1 MFKRLA
7 KQLIQELDSERK
19 LIPLTSLAYAEN
31 FRPLSLVTKV
41 ASRLPWHSRKYSPTP
56 FKLADILREGAT
68 MEIELKY
75 SEPLLFSVSMS
86 KKSGARLNL
95 KIQSAGVNIGGLGA
109 TCLSSSPVLVRKTY
123 MDTRDLWK
131 VKTSLGLIQ
140 QIYPKLQLYVV
151 TEVFE
156 IMEPLLIEE
165 AVQGGGQG
173 EVTVVEIF
181 KIEGLDTRM
190 KRKYLQIPR
199 GTVVAYVVEK
209 LRTAE
214 EDLLFNCRLSQEKSV
229 SRLTYDAFQDELG
242 SSLID
247 KDVKLELSL
256 AGGVANRSMLELLNE
271 DLRPQ
276 VETLLSRLEIFQTT
290 EKRESCD
297 LWRPLHF
304 LCSSVEDLDYELM
317 PLLEAILEKKKI
329 AKHLEMSLKHRA
341 RRLITCQW
349 NSKACS
355 DLAGNLCH
363 STLYALQILS
373 EN

>member
-242 SSLID
+242 SSLIALIYTCTGMRWLSGLYYFRWQ
-247 KDVKLELSL
+247 LELSL

-329 AKHLEMSLKHRA
+329 AKHLEMV
-341 RRLITCQW
+341 RLF
-349 NSKACS
+349 
-355 DLAGNLCH
+355 LA
-363 STLYALQILS
+363 
-373 EN
+373 